1 MEFFIYECIVLLK
14 PAGNAVSARFEHT
27 CFVCAFSVTCINPWA
42 GVCAGGAGAGLC
54 CLVWAENGAGAHG
67 AARAAVCAQEGKE
80 GVLEWRKVSL
90 LFEITVPFGH
100 DKSKEVEMNWIVV
113 APGCSGV

>member
-1 MEFFIYECIVLLK
+1 MSVLEVLELGCAAWSGLKMVLELMELL
-14 PAGNAVSARFEHT
+14 GQQS
-27 CFVCAFSVTCINPWA
+27 
-42 GVCAGGAGAGLC
+42 
-54 CLVWAENGAGAHG
+54 
-67 AARAAVCAQEGKE
+67 AQEGKE